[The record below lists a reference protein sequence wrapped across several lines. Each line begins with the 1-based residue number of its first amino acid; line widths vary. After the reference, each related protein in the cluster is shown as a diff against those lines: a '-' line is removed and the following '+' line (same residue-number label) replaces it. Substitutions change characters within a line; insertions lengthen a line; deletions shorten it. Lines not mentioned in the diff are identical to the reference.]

1 MDELKEYLALLLE
14 NEWLQRIIA
23 LAVALLVLLSL
34 LSFVKKRILKHT
46 EEHDD
51 RYRVLKVTTIIR
63 YALILL
69 VFLFVFNDKLGNV
82 GVTLGFASAGIAF
95 ALQEVI
101 ISLAGWINII
111 TSQQVKVGQRV
122 KIGDI
127 TGDII
132 DIGILKTTLME
143 IGGWVDGDLY
153 NGRITEISNNFVFST
168 PIQNYSE
175 HYPFLWDEIQVPI
188 RTDSDFKE
196 ARRTFV
202 QIVEEVC
209 GGYAEASK
217 DTWET
222 LQGRFMLENASVKP
236 AVTLRFDENWI
247 TFTLRYV
254 VDYERRRSTKD
265 QLYTRILEEI
275 RYNPDII
282 MIASVSMEVT
292 NIVREVKKKE
302 DKKDQPKIPPEA

>member
-1 MDELKEYLALLLE
+1 MDTLKEYLGPLLA
-14 NEWLQRIIA
+14 NEWLQRIMA
-23 LAVALLVLLSL
+23 LVIGLVILLGI
-34 LSFVKKRILKHT
+34 LSFIRKRILKHT
-46 EEHDD
+46 LEHDD
-51 RYRVLKVTTIIR
+51 RYRVLKVTNIIK

-69 VFLFVFNDKLGNV
+69 VILLVFNDKLGNI
-82 GVTLGFASAGIAF
+82 GVTLGVASAGIAF

-101 ISLAGWINII
+101 ISLAGWVNII

-122 KIGDI
+122 KIGEI

-132 DIGILKTTLME
+132 DIGIMKTTLME

-175 HYPFLWDEIQVPI
+175 HYPFLWDEIAIPI
-188 RTDSDFKE
+188 RTDSDFQE
-196 ARRTFV
+196 ARSVFIK
-202 QIVEEVC
+202 IVEEVC
-209 GGYAEASK
+209 GEYATASQQ
-217 DTWET
+217 TWDAM
-222 LQGRFMLENASVKP
+222 QGRFMLENASVKP
-236 AVTLRFDENWI
+236 SVTLRFDENWI

-254 VDYERRRSTKD
+254 VDFKRRRSTKD
-265 QLYTRILEEI
+265 RLYTRILEEI

-292 NIVREVKKKE
+292 NIVKE
-302 DKKDQPKIPPEA
+302 TKEK

>member
-1 MDELKEYLALLLE
+1 MDQIKEFLAPYWA
-14 NEWLQRIIA
+14 NEWLQR
-23 LAVALLVLLSL
+23 LVALILALVVLLSIL
-34 LSFVKKRILKHT
+34 NFVRKRILKHT
-46 EEHDD
+46 TDTDD

-63 YALILL
+63 YALILI
-69 VFLFVFNDKLGNV
+69 VFLFVFNDKLGNI
-82 GVTLGFASAGIAF
+82 GVTLGVASAGIAF

-101 ISLAGWINII
+101 VSVAGWLNII

-122 KIGDI
+122 KIGEI

-132 DIGILKTTLME
+132 DIGIMKTTVME

-175 HYPFLWDEIQVPI
+175 HYPFLWDEISVPI

-196 ARRTFV
+196 ARRKFV
-202 QIVEEVC
+202 EIVEDIC
-209 GGYAEASK
+209 GDYAEASV
-217 DTWET
+217 DTWAAM
-222 LQGRFMLENASVKP
+222 QGRFMLENASVKP
-236 AVTLRFDENWI
+236 SVTLRFDENWI

-265 QLYTRILEEI
+265 KLYTRILEEI

-292 NIVREVKKKE
+292 NIVKE
-302 DKKDQPKIPPEA
+302 P

>member
-1 MDELKEYLALLLE
+1 MDTIKEYLDPILA
-14 NEWLQRIIA
+14 NEWLQRMFA
-23 LAVALLVLLSL
+23 LVIGLVILLGILR
-34 LSFVKKRILKHT
+34 FVKNRILKHT
-46 EEHDD
+46 IEHDD
-51 RYRVLKVTTIIR
+51 RYRVLKVTSIIK
-63 YALILL
+63 YALIIL
-69 VFLFVFNDKLGNV
+69 VFLLVFNDKLGNI
-82 GVTLGFASAGIAF
+82 GITLGVASAGIAF

-101 ISLAGWINII
+101 ISIAGWVNII

-175 HYPFLWDEIQVPI
+175 HYPFLWDEIAIPI
-188 RTDSDFKE
+188 RTDSDFQE
-196 ARRTFV
+196 ARRIFAH
-202 QIVEEVC
+202 IVEEVC
-209 GGYAEASK
+209 GKYAEDSK
-217 DTWET
+217 ETWEA

-236 AVTLRFDENWI
+236 SVTLKFDENWI
-247 TFTLRYV
+247 TFTLRYI

-265 QLYTRILEEI
+265 QLYTRILTEI

-292 NIVREVKKKE
+292 NVVKEIKEKDAVKK
-302 DKKDQPKIPPEA
+302 DTPDSSEA